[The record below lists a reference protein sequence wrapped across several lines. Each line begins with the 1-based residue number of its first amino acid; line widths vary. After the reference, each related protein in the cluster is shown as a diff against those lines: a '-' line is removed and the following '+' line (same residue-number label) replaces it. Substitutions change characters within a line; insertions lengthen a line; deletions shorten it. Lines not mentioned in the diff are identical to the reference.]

1 MIDLKGKV
9 ALITGSTS
17 GIGLGLAHQLAKAGA
32 DIIMNGF
39 GDADAIEQNRMAIE
53 SHGVTCIYNGADMT
67 KPEQIETMIKNTE
80 KEFGRLDILVNNAGI
95 QYVAPVEEFPTAKW
109 DTIMAINLSAAF
121 HTIRHAVPIMRQNG
135 WGRIIN
141 MASAH
146 ALVASPYKSAYV
158 AAKHGIYGLTK
169 SIALEVAT
177 DNITV
182 NAICPGY
189 VKTPLVDGQILDTAK
204 ARGMSEEQ
212 VVNDVLLKAQHT
224 KKFVEVEDI
233 GALALFLCSDSA
245 QNITGSAQSI
255 DGGWVAA

>member
-53 SHGVTCIYNGADMT
+53 FHGVTCIYNGADMT
-67 KPEQIETMIKNTE
+67 KQEQIEAMIKNTE